1 MTGPSEPIGGRYEV
15 ERPLGAGASARTL
28 LCRDLQDDRLV
39 AVKELHFEHLEDWKH
54 LDLFEREA
62 SILRRLQHH
71 GIPRVFDFF
80 QDEEREGRLFIVQE
94 FIDGTSLS
102 ERIEKGPMFGQD
114 EIMQLAVELL
124 DILDYLHGRAPP
136 VLHRDIKPSNI
147 LVRSNGSPTLVDFG
161 GVTFGWRAPTQ
172 GGTTVVGTFGYMP
185 PEQLVGQGG
194 PASDLYALGATLLH
208 VLTGRP
214 PTDFPFDSG
223 RIEVPAELPKDDPLT
238 KLIEALLRPAP
249 RDRPKSAA
257 AAKAL
262 LMGTGPASEAGGALV
277 RRDVG
282 QLGRPGS
289 RAVPITGSG
298 PNFVDMGAPPRD
310 PRGEFKDVFR
320 NLMNPLYPKKILW
333 STGMHVFHVTM
344 SGVLSFV
351 SFGVAPAWYVA
362 TVIARRRRYT
372 KVFKQGVFTRGSIR
386 TADKGGVYAKFRFE
400 YEVDGSVYSAVI
412 EYALEMASYWRE
424 GDTVPVLYDAEDP
437 TRACFVYR

>member
-1 MTGPSEPIGGRYEV
+1 M
-15 ERPLGAGASARTL
+15 GAGASARTL
-28 LCRDLQDDRLV
+28 LCRDLEEDRLV
-39 AVKELHFEHLEDWKH
+39 AVKELHFQHLEDWKH

-62 SILRRLQHH
+62 SILRRLEHP

-80 QDEEREGRLFIVQE
+80 QDETREGQLFIVQE

-114 EIMQLAVELL
+114 EILQLAVGLL

-147 LVRSNGSPTLVDFG
+147 LVRSDGSPTLVDFG

-185 PEQLVGQGG
+185 PEQLMGQGG

-223 RIEVPAELPKDDPLT
+223 RIEVPPELPKADPLT
-238 KLIEALLRPAP
+238 RLVDALLRPAP
-249 RDRPKSAA
+249 RDRPKSAGA
-257 AAKAL
+257 ARDL
-262 LMGTGPASEAGGALV
+262 LLGASPSAGGSSLAV
-277 RRDVG
+277 TRRDGG
-282 QLGRPGS
+282 QLVRPGS

-298 PNFVDMGAPPRD
+298 PNFVDMGEPPRD

-320 NLMNPLYPKKILW
+320 NLMNPLYPKNILW
-333 STGMHVFHVTM
+333 SRGMHVVHVGM
-344 SGVLSFV
+344 SGVLTFAT
-351 SFGVAPAWYVA
+351 FGIAPAWYLA
-362 TVIARRRRYT
+362 TLIARRRRYS
-372 KVFKQGVFTRGSIR
+372 KVFRNGEFARGSIR
-386 TADKGGVYAKFRFE
+386 TADKGGVWAKFRFE
-400 YEVDGSVYSAVI
+400 YEVDGAVYSAVI

-424 GDTVPVLYDAEDP
+424 GDTVPVLYDPEDP
-437 TRACFVYR
+437 TKACFVYR